1 VDPEFESLR
10 ALRYLVKPFGLRELE
25 EAIQG
30 LAPTDGE
37 SVSQTLRSLEEAAR
51 VSMSRACG

>member
-25 EAIQG
+25 EAIQAVG
-30 LAPTDGE
+30 AD
-37 SVSQTLRSLEEAAR
+37 
-51 VSMSRACG
+51 